1 MSKVSVLNIYAKIFL
16 KLPETI
22 DYVSFFLILTIWLM
36 YSLSFLLL
44 GEIGLKLPKDPLCS
58 LVSYYICVLSKQWGV
73 FGAFFAEKN
82 ASSCEENGSEEN
94 NKSET
99 KQHTCEGSV

>member
-1 MSKVSVLNIYAKIFL
+1 
-16 KLPETI
+16 
-22 DYVSFFLILTIWLM
+22 M

-58 LVSYYICVLSKQWGV
+58 LVSYICVLRGFWS
-73 FGAFFAEKN
+73 FFAEKN
-82 ASSCEENGSEEN
+82 TSSCEENGSEEN

>member
-1 MSKVSVLNIYAKIFL
+1 MRGFRS
-16 KLPETI
+16 
-22 DYVSFFLILTIWLM
+22 
-36 YSLSFLLL
+36 
-44 GEIGLKLPKDPLCS
+44 
-58 LVSYYICVLSKQWGV
+58 
-73 FGAFFAEKN
+73 FFAEKN

>member
-1 MSKVSVLNIYAKIFL
+1 MFTG
-16 KLPETI
+16 KLL
-22 DYVSFFLILTIWLM
+22 Y
-36 YSLSFLLL
+36 
-44 GEIGLKLPKDPLCS
+44 LCS
-58 LVSYYICVLSKQWGV
+58 ERTVRGFRS
-73 FGAFFAEKN
+73 FFAEKN